1 MQVDG
6 IVCVPLSVIIVYQY
20 LCLRSADLSI
30 AALRHESTAAGEK
43 MNSMAAEL
51 RREGGPARLALSLE
65 ETAARLGAARVE
77 GDGTSGEVC
86 PEKYIGNNKD
96 FPYHY
101 NAWKLEQ
108 CDYGQV

>member
-1 MQVDG
+1 M
-6 IVCVPLSVIIVYQY
+6 IIVYQY

-30 AALRHESTAAGEK
+30 TALRHESTSAGEK

-65 ETAARLGAARVE
+65 ETAARLGAAKKEEE
-77 GDGTSGEVC
+77 GRSREVC
-86 PEKYIGNNKD
+86 PEKYIGNTHD

-101 NAWKLEQ
+101 NTWKLEQ